1 MAIPTKIND
10 LIENEN
16 TKKMIGD
23 YLDGRIKSLD
33 ELTLKINNAG
43 FVISRRSVAGYLSEL
58 KNKLKPQ
65 QAEVINYNL
74 LRCTSTKD
82 NENLYII
89 GNEEQKNYWK
99 YSITNSQSGKDY
111 ATCVSC
117 HQIRKNDL
125 ITSG

>member
-1 MAIPTKIND
+1 
-10 LIENEN
+10 
-16 TKKMIGD
+16 MIGD

-89 GNEEQKNYWK
+89 GNEEQKTIGN
-99 YSITNSQSGKDY
+99 IQSQTLNLARTMQHASHAIK
-111 ATCVSC
+111 SEKM
-117 HQIRKNDL
+117 I
-125 ITSG
+125 